1 MRARL
6 SRSCVEGPGNAG
18 PLHWKLIPAA
28 VLLVVPALPAA
39 AHGPEF
45 EVVVEAVNRSESPEA
60 ISYGI
65 VLSFADGHEVADAVV
80 TVSAQAEADGPAVET
95 TAAMTTPGV
104 YIADLTLAEG
114 SWLVGI
120 DIVTGDS
127 EGTIEFTEVVGGTPL
142 SQPVVRV
149 DTADPGR
156 QGDVVAQSSAFE
168 PPAAPTDG
176 PVTDI
181 DVRVEALVRDAV
193 APLLI
198 EYGVVT
204 GVTEAMV
211 SISALSEGSGSLGP
225 VALTESAEGVF
236 QGVLEYPD
244 GGVWEV
250 SVGVEGTGGGTAVF
264 AENLPWPHYTTEA
277 GSPKI
282 KVDSADPSIEGTLIE
297 LGESPIF
304 GQTGPATTLPTT
316 TIAQHGG
323 EVVVSIP
330 SSGPEIGFQVML
342 RWLHLAGI
350 GTWAAAIAAIG
361 LGRRQGIW
369 AVLAIAG
376 MVATVATGIALSL
389 WGAPT
394 AFPGIFDW
402 SELAA
407 RLYGAA
413 YQWAFLI
420 KMVFVL
426 TAVIAT
432 SMLIAKSGRGR
443 LAVAA
448 GGMLGALGAVVVMA
462 QLHVFAHL

>member
-1 MRARL
+1 MRDRL
-6 SRSCVEGPGNAG
+6 SRSFAEGPGNAG
-18 PLHWKLIPAA
+18 PLHLKLLLP
-28 VLLVVPALPAA
+28 LLFLVVPVLPAA
-39 AHGPEF
+39 AHGSEF
-45 EVVVEAVNRSESPEA
+45 EVVVEAVNRSDSPES

-65 VLSFADGHEVADAVV
+65 VISFADGHEVPDAVV
-80 TVSAQAEADGPAVET
+80 TVTAEGEGGSPVET

-114 SWLVGI
+114 SWRVRMDLVV
-120 DIVTGDS
+120 DDS
-127 EGTIEFTEVVGGTPL
+127 EGTVEFTEVVGGTPM

-156 QGDVVAQSSAFE
+156 QGSIVAESSVFEGPAQAVAGAESDV
-168 PPAAPTDG
+168 
-176 PVTDI
+176 

-193 APLLI
+193 APLVV

-204 GVTEAMV
+204 GFPDATV
-211 SISALSEGSGSLGP
+211 SISALSDGSEALGP

-250 SVGVEGTGGGTAVF
+250 SVGMEGPGGGTATF

-282 KVDSADPSIEGTLIE
+282 KVDSADPTLEGTLIDI
-297 LGESPIF
+297 GESPIF
-304 GQTGPATTLPTT
+304 GQTSPATTLPAAT
-316 TIAQHGG
+316 TIPHGG
-323 EVVVSIP
+323 DVVVSIP
-330 SSGPEIGFQVML
+330 SSGADIGFQVML

-350 GTWAAAIAAIG
+350 GVWAAAIAAIG
-361 LGRRQGIW
+361 LGHKQGIW
-369 AVLAIAG
+369 RVLAITG
-376 MVATVATGIALSL
+376 MVATVATGISLAL

-394 AFPGIFDW
+394 EFPGVFDW
-402 SELAA
+402 SELGA
-407 RLYGAA
+407 RLYGAS

-420 KMVFVL
+420 KMAFVL

-432 SMLIAKSGRGR
+432 SMLVAKSGRGR

-448 GGMLGALGAVVVMA
+448 GGMLGALAAVVVMA